1 MCRLAVHLSLVL
13 LLFSASSPAVSSA
26 PAPVSAAGLSQEDE
40 EGVYDPLFD
49 ESIDAPSVGFPDPAE
64 ETNRSIHIF
73 NGRVDKWL
81 LDPVT
86 RAYGWLFPRS
96 VKDAIRRFFTNLGEP
111 ATTLNN
117 LLQLE
122 WRDAGTSGSRFLINT
137 TVGIGGIFDVAQH
150 VGLEY
155 HRSDFGQTLALAGTP
170 SGAYLMLPLLGPNS
184 VRGGFGAL
192 ADFSMHPL
200 TWFLGPTN
208 FLIYGIYTGSQG
220 LSLRERHMQ
229 ELDSLR
235 DSSVD
240 YYAALRNAYYQNR
253 VAEIWDR
260 RAGRRDDWNDD

>member
-1 MCRLAVHLSLVL
+1 MRRLAVDLTLVL
-13 LLFSASSPAVSSA
+13 LLFSGLPPAA
-26 PAPVSAAGLSQEDE
+26 FPEHEPAAAVGLSEEDA
-40 EGVYDPLFD
+40 YDPLFD

-64 ETNRSIHIF
+64 ETNRSVHVF
-73 NGRVDKWL
+73 NGRVDTWL

-86 RAYGWLFPRS
+86 RVYGQLFPRP
-96 VKDAIRRFFTNLGEP
+96 VKGAIRRFFVNLGEP

-122 WRDAGTSGSRFLINT
+122 WTDARTSGLRFLINT
-137 TVGIGGIFDVAQH
+137 TAGIGGIFDVAQR

-155 HRSDFGQTLALAGTP
+155 PRSDFGQTLALAGTP
-170 SGAYLMLPLLGPNS
+170 SGVYLILPLLGPNS
-184 VRGGFGAL
+184 VRGGFGVL
-192 ADFSMHPL
+192 VDFSMHPL

-220 LSLRERHMQ
+220 LSLRERRLE

-235 DSSVD
+235 ESSVD

-253 VAEIWDR
+253 MAQIWR
-260 RAGRRDDWNDD
+260 RREGRRHDWDDD